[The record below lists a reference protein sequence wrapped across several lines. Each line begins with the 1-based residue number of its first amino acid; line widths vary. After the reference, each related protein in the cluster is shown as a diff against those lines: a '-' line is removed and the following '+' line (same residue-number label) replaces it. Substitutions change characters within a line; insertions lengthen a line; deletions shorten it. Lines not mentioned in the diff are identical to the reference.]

1 MDEGEKM
8 DKFEFLRKELD
19 ELKEKGTYNTIRVLE
34 SAQGPWVTINGR
46 KMLNL
51 CANNYL
57 GLITNEEVKSAA
69 IEGVKNFGVG
79 AGAVRT
85 IAGTLI
91 LHEELEK
98 KLAEFKHAE
107 AVILLQSGILA
118 NIATIP
124 LIVQEGDLIFSDE
137 LNHASII
144 DGCRLSKATI
154 VRYKH
159 LDMDDLK
166 AKLEDYKDY
175 NVRKLIVTDGV
186 FSMDGD
192 IAPLPQIVE
201 IAEKYGAIT
210 MVDDAH
216 GEGVLGDHGRGIV
229 DYFHLEGK
237 VDIDVGTLSKAF
249 GVIGGYVAG
258 SKTLIEYMKQR
269 ARPFLFSTPLS
280 PADTSA
286 LIKVVEI
293 LSRDDSLVK
302 KLWENGNYIKEQF
315 KSYGFNI
322 GHSQTPITP
331 VIIGEEK
338 TAMEFSKMLFEE
350 GVFAQGIVFPTVPRG
365 TARIRV
371 MVSAAH
377 TKEDLDFGVSKFVE
391 IGRKLGVIR

>member
-1 MDEGEKM
+1 MENA
-8 DKFEFLRKELD
+8 KFDFLAQAID
-19 ELKEKGTYNTIRVLE
+19 NLKAQGLYNTIRVLE
-34 SAQGPWVTINGR
+34 SSQGSWVTIDGR

-57 GLITNEEVKSAA
+57 GLITESKVKESAKKA
-69 IEGVKNFGVG
+69 IDEYGVG

-85 IAGTLI
+85 IAGTLK
-91 LHEELEK
+91 LHEELER
-98 KLAEFKHAE
+98 KLAAFKGAE

-124 LIVQEGDLIFSDE
+124 LVVGENDLIFSDE

-144 DGCRLSKATI
+144 DGCRLSKGQI
-154 VRYKH
+154 IRFKH
-159 LDMDDLK
+159 LDMTDLK
-166 AKLEDYKDY
+166 QQLEDYKDFPG
-175 NVRKLIVTDGV
+175 RKLIVTDGV

-192 IAPLPQIVE
+192 IAPLPDIVE
-201 IAEKYGAIT
+201 IAEKYGAMT

-216 GEGVLGDHGRGIV
+216 GEGVLGEHGRGILSH
-229 DYFHLEGK
+229 FHLEGK

-258 SKTLIEYMKQR
+258 PKILIEYMKQR

-280 PADTSA
+280 PADAAS
-286 LIKVVEI
+286 LIAVTDLLE
-293 LSRDDSLVK
+293 SDDALVK
-302 KLWENGNYIKEQF
+302 KLWRNSSYIKTKF
-315 KSYGFNI
+315 KEAGFNT

-331 VIIGEEK
+331 VIIGDEK
-338 TAMEFSKMLFEE
+338 VTKEFSRLLFEE
-350 GVFAQGIVFPTVPRG
+350 GVFAQGIVAPTVPKG

-377 TKEDLDFGVSKFVE
+377 SKEDIDFGVEKFVA
-391 IGRKLGVIR
+391 IGKRLGVINP

>member
-1 MDEGEKM
+1 MY
-8 DKFEFLRKELD
+8 KFDFLEKELN
-19 ELKEKGTYNTIRVLE
+19 ELREKGTFTTIRVLE
-34 SAQGPWVTINGR
+34 SAQGPWVEIAGKR
-46 KMLNL
+46 MLNL

-57 GLITNEEVKSAA
+57 GLITNEEVKNASIKAV
-69 IEGVKNFGVG
+69 EQFGVG

-85 IAGTLI
+85 IAGTLV
-91 LHEELEK
+91 LHEELER
-98 KLAEFKHAE
+98 KLAAFKHAE

-124 LIVQEGDLIFSDE
+124 LVVGEGDLIFSDE

-144 DGCRLSKATI
+144 DGCRLSRATI
-154 VRYKH
+154 VRYRH
-159 LDMDDLK
+159 LDMEDLQ
-166 AKLEDYKDY
+166 AKLEDYKEY

-192 IAPLPQIVE
+192 IAPLPKIVE
-201 IAEKYGAIT
+201 LGEKYNAMT

-258 SKTLIEYMKQR
+258 SRVFIDYMKQR

-280 PADTSA
+280 PADTAA
-286 LIKVVEI
+286 LIRVVEI
-293 LSRDDSLVK
+293 LSRDDTLVK
-302 KLWENGNYIKEQF
+302 KLWENANYIKEQF
-315 KSYGFNI
+315 KKYGFNT

-331 VIIGEEK
+331 VIIGDEK
-338 TAMEFSKMLFEE
+338 TTMDFSKMLFEE
-350 GVFAQGIVFPTVPRG
+350 GVFAQGIVYPTVPKG

-371 MVSAAH
+371 MVSTIH
-377 TKEDLDFGVSKFVE
+377 TKEDIDFGVQKFVD
-391 IGRKLGVIR
+391 IGRILGVIK

>member
-1 MDEGEKM
+1 MA
-8 DKFEFLRKELD
+8 KFDFLKNELN

-34 SAQGPWVTINGR
+34 SAQGPWVTINGK

-57 GLITNEEVKSAA
+57 GLITNEEVKAKA
-69 IEGVKNFGVG
+69 KEAVDKFGVG

-85 IAGTLI
+85 IAGTLT
-91 LHEELEK
+91 LHEELER
-98 KLAEFKHAE
+98 KLAAFKHAE
-107 AVILLQSGILA
+107 SVILFQSGLITNIAVI
-118 NIATIP
+118 P
-124 LIVQEGDLIFSDE
+124 IVVSEGDLIFSDE

-159 LDMDDLK
+159 LDVDDLK
-166 AKLEDYKDY
+166 SKLEDYKDY
-175 NVRKLIVTDGV
+175 KVRKLIVTDGV

-201 IAEKYGAIT
+201 LGETYGAIT

-216 GEGVLGDHGRGIV
+216 GEGVLGDHGRGILS
-229 DYFHLEGK
+229 YFNLEGK

-258 SKTLIEYMKQR
+258 SQTLIDYLKQR

-280 PADTSA
+280 PADTAA
-286 LIKVVEI
+286 LIKVVDI
-293 LSRDDSLVK
+293 LQEDDSLVK
-302 KLWENGNYIKEQF
+302 KLWENGNYIKEQL

-331 VIIGEEK
+331 VIIGDEK
-338 TAMEFSKMLFEE
+338 TTMEFSKLLFEE
-350 GVFAQGIVFPTVPRG
+350 GIFAQGIVFPTVPRG

-377 TKEDLDFGVSKFVE
+377 SKEDIDFGIKKFVE
-391 IGRKLGVIR
+391 IGKTLGVIK

>member
-1 MDEGEKM
+1 MY
-8 DKFEFLRKELD
+8 KFDFLEKELN
-19 ELKEKGTYNTIRVLE
+19 ELREKGTYTTIRVLE
-34 SAQGPWVTINGR
+34 SAQGPWVEIAGKR
-46 KMLNL
+46 MLNL

-57 GLITNEEVKSAA
+57 GLITNEEVKNASIKAV
-69 IEGVKNFGVG
+69 EQFGVG

-85 IAGTLI
+85 IAGTLV
-91 LHEELEK
+91 LHEELER
-98 KLAEFKHAE
+98 KLAAFKHAE

-124 LIVQEGDLIFSDE
+124 LVVGEGDLIFSDE

-144 DGCRLSKATI
+144 DGCRLSRATI
-154 VRYKH
+154 VRYRH
-159 LDMDDLK
+159 LDMEDLQ
-166 AKLEDYKDY
+166 AKLEDYKEY

-192 IAPLPQIVE
+192 IAPLPKIVE
-201 IAEKYGAIT
+201 LGEKYNAMT

-258 SKTLIEYMKQR
+258 SRVLIDYMKQR

-280 PADTSA
+280 PADTAA
-286 LIKVVEI
+286 LIRVVEI
-293 LSRDDSLVK
+293 LSRDDTLVK
-302 KLWENGNYIKEQF
+302 KLWENANYIKEQF
-315 KSYGFNI
+315 KKYGFNT

-331 VIIGEEK
+331 VIIGDEK
-338 TAMEFSKMLFEE
+338 TTMDFSKMLFEE
-350 GVFAQGIVFPTVPRG
+350 GVFAQGIVYPTVPKG

-371 MVSAAH
+371 MVSTIH
-377 TKEDLDFGVSKFVE
+377 TKEDIDFGVQKFVD
-391 IGRKLGVIR
+391 IGRKLGVIK

>member
-1 MDEGEKM
+1 MY
-8 DKFEFLRKELD
+8 KFDFLEKELN
-19 ELKEKGTYNTIRVLE
+19 ELREKGTYTTIRVLE
-34 SAQGPWVTINGR
+34 SAQGPWVEIAGKR
-46 KMLNL
+46 MLNL

-57 GLITNEEVKSAA
+57 GLITNEEVKNASIKAV
-69 IEGVKNFGVG
+69 EQFGVG

-85 IAGTLI
+85 IAGTLV
-91 LHEELEK
+91 LHEELER
-98 KLAEFKHAE
+98 KLAAFKHAE

-124 LIVQEGDLIFSDE
+124 LVVGEGDLIFSDE

-144 DGCRLSKATI
+144 DGCRLSRATI
-154 VRYKH
+154 VRYRH
-159 LDMDDLK
+159 LDMEDLQ
-166 AKLEDYKDY
+166 AKLEDYKEY

-192 IAPLPQIVE
+192 IAPLPKIVE
-201 IAEKYGAIT
+201 LGEKYNAMT

-258 SKTLIEYMKQR
+258 SRVLIDYMKQR

-280 PADTSA
+280 PADTAA
-286 LIKVVEI
+286 LIRVVEI
-293 LSRDDSLVK
+293 LSRDDTLVK
-302 KLWENGNYIKEQF
+302 KLWENANYIKEQF
-315 KSYGFNI
+315 KKYGFNT

-331 VIIGEEK
+331 VIIGDEK
-338 TAMEFSKMLFEE
+338 TTMDFSKMLFEE
-350 GVFAQGIVFPTVPRG
+350 GVFAQGIVYPTVPKG

-371 MVSAAH
+371 MVSTIH
-377 TKEDLDFGVSKFVE
+377 TKEDIDFGVQKFVD
-391 IGRKLGVIR
+391 IGRILGVIK